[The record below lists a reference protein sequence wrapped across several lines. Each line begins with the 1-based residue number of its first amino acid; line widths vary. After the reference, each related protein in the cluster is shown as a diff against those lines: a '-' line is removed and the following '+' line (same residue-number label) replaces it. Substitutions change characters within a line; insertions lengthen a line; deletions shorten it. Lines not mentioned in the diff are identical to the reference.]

1 MSKRDEKKENK
12 AAFNRFFKSARD
24 ALVDLTTL
32 EVNSVIVSSIS
43 ADYPSNDQ
51 ELLLQTCRDLTRWF
65 ERCNVDCRVQND
77 LKNQISQLSTLSD
90 KEGACHKWN
99 EKIKPLRKSIDECLD
114 EYEKRVL
121 DASQDYKP
129 AEADYQRH
137 LTYLKR
143 YLELH
148 EKWCVDKDRE
158 KDKDSEKD
166 KARSSICIC
175 IPGRLFNKDKDKD
188 KAFSDRERQQL
199 RKLWELVDTKYIYA
213 QTVMQLDGDIVSRIN
228 DQLFNTKKDRD
239 NAEKL
244 MHLHRWNV
252 EAGANYRNG
261 LIDTLVKIITAVLK

>member
-90 KEGACHKWN
+90 KEGACHKWK

-143 YLELH
+143 YLKLH
-148 EKWCVDKDRE
+148 EKWCVD
-158 KDKDSEKD
+158 
-166 KARSSICIC
+166 
-175 IPGRLFNKDKDKD
+175 KDKDKD
-188 KAFSDRERQQL
+188 KAFSDREHQQL

-239 NAEKL
+239 NAEEL
-244 MHLHRWNV
+244 MHLHNWNV
-252 EAGANYRNG
+252 KAGANYRNG

>member
-1 MSKRDEKKENK
+1 MSKRNEKKENK

-90 KEGACHKWN
+90 KEVCLELN

-114 EYEKRVL
+114 EYKERIL
-121 DASQDYKP
+121 DAIQDYKP

-158 KDKDSEKD
+158 KDK
-166 KARSSICIC
+166 ARSSICIC
-175 IPGRLFNKDKDKD
+175 IPGWLFNKDKDKD
-188 KAFSDRERQQL
+188 KAFSDREHQQL

-239 NAEKL
+239 NAEEL
-244 MHLHRWNV
+244 MHLHSWNV

-261 LIDTLVKIITAVLK
+261 LIDTLVKIIMAVLK